1 MHTSFLAV
9 ALAAVVS
16 GAAAPQGAVTSVTVN
31 APAGQTEVV
40 VTLRGTNPCGAAT
53 IDYGDGTKITHA
65 LVALPSTHA
74 HQYTKPGVYQV
85 TAGGNGNCGGEVGTS
100 ITVQPSHVRAP
111 QVRNEPAPAAR
122 PLAALDSIDLDGN
135 GSVALT
141 EWKGTDEV
149 FRAMDFN
156 GDSTLSRT
164 EVEDGAVD
172 VFASLDLN
180 DDRRIAPNEWRTAR
194 QSFDTHDRN
203 GDGFVTANEFG
214 VTPGALGRGGRRGI
228 AGARRGGRG
237 DGGFGAG
244 GDGGSVVVRGTEAW
258 TDTGINV
265 KAGQSLLFTA
275 SGTIRM
281 STNPD
286 DTATPRGARSGRQAA
301 NMPVPDAVAGSLI
314 ARVGNSRPFLIGDQ
328 TGPVRMP
335 ATGRLYLG
343 INDDHFDDNAGM
355 FRVTVER

>member
-1 MHTSFLAV
+1 MHTNLLAV

-16 GAAAPQGAVTSVTVN
+16 GAAAPQGAVTSVTVD

-40 VTLRGTNPCGAAT
+40 VTLRGSNPCGAAT

-74 HQYTKPGVYQV
+74 HQYTKPGVYRV

-100 ITVQPSHVRAP
+100 IRVQPSHVRTLQP
-111 QVRNEPAPAAR
+111 QGEPAQPAR
-122 PLAALDSIDLDGN
+122 PLAAMDAIDLDGN
-135 GSVALT
+135 GSIALT

-149 FRAMDFN
+149 FRALDQN
-156 GDSTLSRT
+156 GNSTLSLS
-164 EVEDGAVD
+164 EVEDGAID
-172 VFASLDLN
+172 VFASLDVD
-180 DDRRIAPNEWRTAR
+180 DDRRISPREWRTAR
-194 QSFDTHDRN
+194 QSFDAHDRN

-214 VTPGALGRGGRRGI
+214 VTPAGVGRAGRRGR
-228 AGARRGGRG
+228 AGGRG
-237 DGGFGAG
+237 DQSGNQAG
-244 GDGGSVVVRGTEAW
+244 NQDTLVVRATDFW

-265 KAGQSLLFTA
+265 RAGQPLTFSA
-275 SGTIRM
+275 SGTIRL

-286 DTATPRGARSGRQAA
+286 DVAVPRGAKSGRQAQ
-301 NMPVPDAVAGSLI
+301 NMPVPDAVAGALI

-335 ATGRLYLG
+335 ASGRLYLG
-343 INDDHFDDNAGM
+343 INDDHVDDNGGM
-355 FRVTVER
+355 FRVTIGPAR